1 MSLKTVPLNVPRM
14 RPDPKVLAY
23 LTEAIRDGAPGE
35 YARCELRQATTAG
48 DAAVRAWGVTAETDP
63 EDLASVVNVAARE
76 DAAAFRGVTTYA
88 VCLYRDGAS
97 TYASRCMFLISGDDR
112 AFGIGESEPA
122 SAEGLLAQLMRHNE
136 ITTRVAMQS
145 MGDVIS
151 HYRKVVETKDAR
163 VERLERRQ
171 AEMFEATEAA
181 LSKASERALETRRT
195 LASIDRN
202 DRLAGAAMNLLP
214 VVAGKLLAP
223 KGAEAATA
231 AKVAGF
237 VGSEELDRFMASVTR
252 TQFEKLAGSGLLD
265 PAQLALLFDL
275 YEGVAARAAAQG
287 RATRTEPATATATPP
302 ERETHEGVT
311 EPERRDERGGDRG

>member
-1 MSLKTVPLNVPRM
+1 MPLRTTPQNVPRM

-48 DAAVRAWGVTAETDP
+48 DAAVRAWGVTTETDP
-63 EDLASVVNVAARE
+63 DDLASVVNVAARE

-88 VCLYRDGAS
+88 VCLYRDGAA

-145 MGDVIS
+145 MADVIG

-181 LSKASERALETRRT
+181 LSKASERALETRKT
-195 LASIDRN
+195 MASIDRN
-202 DRLAGAAMNLLP
+202 DRLAAGALNLLP

-223 KGAEAATA
+223 KEGALAAA
-231 AKVAGF
+231 AKAASF
-237 VGSEELDRFMASVTR
+237 VGSEALDRLMASLTR
-252 TQFEKLAGSGLLD
+252 DQFEKLLGTNLLE
-265 PAQLALLFDL
+265 PTQIALLLEL
-275 YEGVAARAAAQG
+275 YEGVAARAQAQG
-287 RATRTEPATATATPP
+287 RATRTETKAEPEPEAVVTPP
-302 ERETHEGVT
+302 PGEGKGSD
-311 EPERRDERGGDRG
+311 PG